1 MQDCGKHVH
10 VCVGEEMTCEVQ
22 DSVCVRWA
30 LVCVCI
36 CKKQH
41 KALGMVGKGALQAL
55 H

>member
-1 MQDCGKHVH
+1 MQDCGKH
-10 VCVGEEMTCEVQ
+10 VGEEMTCEVQ

-30 LVCVCI
+30 LECVCT
-36 CKKQH
+36 CKRQH